1 MFKKVELWVVLLLI
15 LVGLASHVVFGYLV
29 RKHLQRD
36 KEDWLTP
43 IMEVCSEITKL
54 PRRFVDILTN
64 ANPFKL
70 AEDRFSGLSGFTGSP
85 NAKEMYLLNT
95 RYDATLDDCIVELVD
110 LRNFETLHTW
120 NPDLDAMENLK
131 DLGRKTSFRH
141 PILESDGSLVVRTFY
156 DNPAREEGIE
166 DLSLV
171 RLDPQGKLVQSW
183 KGNFH
188 HSLERDADGNY
199 WGCVRHDEK
208 VSGYKFSYL
217 HDGIKQV
224 SPQGE
229 TLFYKSIIELFV
241 ENEMGYLIFSL
252 DFYPSEDPIHINDVQ
267 PVDFDGEYWKKGD
280 VFLSLRNQSMV
291 LLYRPSTNKIIW
303 KGTGHFSRQ
312 HDVDIL
318 DQSRISIFNNN
329 TSYRVLGE
337 DSFKMQYSRSG
348 TLQGNNQV
356 VIYDFATDQYSL
368 YLDEALRREDVKT
381 NNQGLSR
388 ILPDG
393 SLFIVENNYGR
404 MLYFNPDGSTRWT
417 YVNRPQGDPSTYD
430 VSWSRLLYTAEDLE
444 RVQNFLT
451 SKAGQ

>member
-1 MFKKVELWVVLLLI
+1 MVLLLI
-15 LVGLASHVVFGYLV
+15 IVGLASHVVFGYLV
-29 RKHLQRD
+29 RKHHDRD

-54 PRRFVDILTN
+54 PKRFVEILRNEGT
-64 ANPFKL
+64 AQPFKL
-70 AEDRFSGLSGFTGSP
+70 GEDRFPELSGFTGSP

-95 RYDATLDDCIVELVD
+95 RYDVTLDECIVELVD

-120 NPDLDAMENLK
+120 NPDLDAMEDLI
-131 DLGRKTSFRH
+131 DLGRKTRLFH
-141 PILESDGSLVVRTFY
+141 PIMESDGSLVVVTDY
-156 DNPAREEGIE
+156 WNLYLEEGIE

-171 RLDPQGKLVQSW
+171 RVDPQGKLVQSW

-188 HSLERDADGNY
+188 HSLERNADGNY
-199 WGCVRHDEK
+199 WGCVTHDEK
-208 VSGYKFSYL
+208 VSGYKYSYF
-217 HDGIKQV
+217 HDGIKKV

-229 TLFYKSIIELFV
+229 TLFYKSIVELFV
-241 ENEMGYLIFSL
+241 ENEMGYLIFSS
-252 DFYPSEDPIHINDVQ
+252 DRSPSEDPTHINEVQ

-280 VFLSLRNQSMV
+280 VFLLLRNQSMV

-417 YVNRPQGDPSTYD
+417 YVNLPQGDPSTYQ